1 MTERE
6 RWIVYPLL
14 FLALG
19 VALRDKFVGTTTRSI
34 HCQELVVEDEASGN
48 EQPRVIAKIGRFDA
62 SGKVAGVSV
71 NGVINAE
78 QYALQGNVF
87 LPPFQVIPIPR
98 VMPPIQRIPTQQP
111 AAPSVQP
118 NTAPGPPSTPKSSTD
133 TAAPAAAARTPGE

>member
-62 SGKVAGVSV
+62 SGRIEGLSV
-71 NGVINAE
+71 DGVINAK
-78 QYALQGNVF
+78 QYALLGNIF
-87 LPPFQVIPIPR
+87 LQPPQVLLVPHGTL
-98 VMPPIQRIPTQQP
+98 PIQPMPNQQP
-111 AAPSVQP
+111 GTPPMQR
-118 NTAPGPPSTPKSSTD
+118 NTAPGSPSTSKSGAG
-133 TAAPAAAARTPGE
+133 TAAPAGTAPSPGK

>member
-62 SGKVAGVSV
+62 SGKVEGLSV

-87 LPPFQVIPIPR
+87 LPPFPVMPPR
-98 VMPPIQRIPTQQP
+98 VMPPMQRTPNQQP
-111 AAPSVQP
+111 GTPSMQP
-118 NTAPGPPSTPKSSTD
+118 NTAPGSPTTPKSSTD
-133 TAAPAAAARTPGE
+133 TAAPAGAATPPGE